1 MHSHLLLPEALIW
14 GISYTS
20 IKVTGDS
27 IMIHTLIKWLLDT
40 IGAMGYPGILLLMAM
55 ESSIIP
61 VPSELVM
68 PPAGYLAFQGKMNMG
83 LVILC
88 GTVGSLVGAY
98 ANYFVSHYLGRPLII
113 KYGKYVLI
121 PPDKFE
127 KVEQFFLKHGEISTF
142 IGRLLPVI
150 RHLIS
155 IPAGLAGMNHLKFS
169 LYTLLGAGIWCT
181 VLTLIGYFIGENEKL
196 IMQYS
201 HKALLWVLLFCTTL
215 IVVYVWRQRRNGSKA
230 QL

>member
-1 MHSHLLLPEALIW
+1 MMQ
-14 GISYTS
+14 S
-20 IKVTGDS
+20 I
-27 IMIHTLIKWLLDT
+27 IQWLLDT

-61 VPSELVM
+61 VPSEFVM
-68 PPAGYLAFQGKMNMG
+68 PPAGYLVYQGKMNMA

-98 ANYFVSHYLGRPLII
+98 ANYFASHYLGRPLII

-121 PPDKFE
+121 PPEKFE
-127 KVEQFFLKHGEISTF
+127 KVERFFLKHGEISTF

-155 IPAGLAGMNHLKFS
+155 IPAGLSGMNHLKFS
-169 LYTLLGAGIWCT
+169 LYTLVGAGLWCT
-181 VLTLIGYFIGENEKL
+181 ILTLIGYFIGENQRL

-201 HKALLWVLLFCTTL
+201 HKALVWVVLFSTLL
-215 IVVYVWRQRRNGSKA
+215 VAVYVWRQRCKVSKT
-230 QL
+230 

>member
-1 MHSHLLLPEALIW
+1 
-14 GISYTS
+14 
-20 IKVTGDS
+20 
-27 IMIHTLIKWLLDT
+27 
-40 IGAMGYPGILLLMAM
+40 MAM

-68 PPAGYLAFQGKMNMG
+68 PPAGYLAYQGEMN
-83 LVILC
+83 LAVVILC

-98 ANYFVSHYLGRPLII
+98 INYFVSHYLGRPLIL
-113 KYGKYVLI
+113 KYGRYVLI

-127 KVEQFFLKHGEISTF
+127 RVEGFFLRHGEISTF

-155 IPAGLAGMNHLKFS
+155 IPAGVAGMNHFKFS
-169 LYTLLGAGIWCT
+169 LYTLLGAGSWCT
-181 VLTLIGYFIGENEKL
+181 ILTLIGYAIGGNQQL

-201 HKALLWVLLFCTTL
+201 HKALLWVVLFSAVL
-215 IVVYVWRQRRNGSKA
+215 IAVYIWRQRVRSSKA
-230 QL
+230 